1 MPADNDEIRLQL
13 FMARCGV
20 ASRRASEEI
29 ITSGRVTVNGASVT
43 ELGTKVSEKD
53 CVCVDGKQIFIEEK
67 KRYVLLNK
75 PSGYVCSLSDE
86 KGRAVASDL
95 FKEAYTERLYNVGTH
110 QNI

>member
-53 CVCVDGKQIFIEEK
+53 CVRFLSKK
-67 KRYVLLNK
+67 KR
-75 PSGYVCSLSDE
+75 DT
-86 KGRAVASDL
+86 
-95 FKEAYTERLYNVGTH
+95 FF
-110 QNI
+110 